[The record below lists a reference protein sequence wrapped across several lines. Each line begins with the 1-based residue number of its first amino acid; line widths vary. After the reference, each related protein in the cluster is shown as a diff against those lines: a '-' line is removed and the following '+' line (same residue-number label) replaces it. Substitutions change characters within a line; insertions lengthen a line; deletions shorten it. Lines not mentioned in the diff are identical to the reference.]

1 MFKYVI
7 YDSEREYEI
16 KRDLFKNI
24 SNLILAYGKTMDNK
38 DHGSNLLHKLLLE
51 GRLKTEKI
59 ELENMNFSFDGPSIY
74 VNNKEC

>member
-1 MFKYVI
+1 MRFIWCENEECELFVI
-7 YDSEREYEI
+7 YDTNREYEI

-51 GRLKTEKI
+51 GILKTI
-59 ELENMNFSFDGPSIY
+59 IFY
-74 VNNKEC
+74 Q